1 MTSLAARTFRNLCTA
16 RALRI
21 LAVATL
27 ASACSSERK
36 TSSGAA
42 SNASTSAA
50 APSAAPSAAA
60 TPDGKPPC
68 VLEGDWTAC
77 AIEDRLTHAGVV
89 FDRQAEPV
97 SYPFFAV
104 PGTVYHIGNP
114 EHELQVFLYASAAD
128 RERDTKGLDSAAVAP
143 KGTRRAW
150 RTPPT
155 LVTSHNMAAVILSLN
170 DRTVERLALALGAG
184 LPQPEKR

>member
-1 MTSLAARTFRNLCTA
+1 MRVLRVMT
-16 RALRI
+16 
-21 LAVATL
+21 VATL
-27 ASACSSERK
+27 ASACSSEGK
-36 TSSGAA
+36 SNNGAA
-42 SNASTSAA
+42 SSATSSAA
-50 APSAAPSAAA
+50 APSAAPSATT

-68 VLEGDWTAC
+68 LLEGDWTAC

-128 RERDTKGLDSAAVAP
+128 RERDTKALDSAAVAP
-143 KGTRRAW
+143 KGTRHAW

-155 LVTSHNMAAVILSLN
+155 LVTSNNMAAVILSLN

>member
-1 MTSLAARTFRNLCTA
+1 MTSYANSKRWRITMV
-16 RALRI
+16 RASCMI
-21 LAVATL
+21 AVATL
-27 ASACSSERK
+27 ASACSSEGK
-36 TSSGAA
+36 GDIGAGGSA
-42 SNASTSAA
+42 SASAGT
-50 APSAAPSAAA
+50 PSAAPSTAA

-68 VLEGDWTAC
+68 LLEGPWTAC

-97 SYPFFAV
+97 SYPFFGV

-114 EHELQVFLYASAAD
+114 EHVLQVFLYASAAD
-128 RERDTKGLDSAAVAP
+128 RERDTKALDSAAVAP
-143 KGTRRAW
+143 KGTRHAW

-155 LVTSHNMAAVILSLN
+155 LVTSNNLAAVILSLN

>member
-1 MTSLAARTFRNLCTA
+1 MTSLACWNDRNISTVRVLLTMV
-16 RALRI
+16 
-21 LAVATL
+21 VATL
-27 ASACSSERK
+27 ASACSSDGK
-36 TSSGAA
+36 SNSGASSSA
-42 SNASTSAA
+42 SASAA
-50 APSAAPSAAA
+50 APSAATSAAT

-68 VLEGDWTAC
+68 LLEGDWTAC

-104 PGTVYHIGNP
+104 KGTVYHIGNP

-128 RERDTKGLDSAAVAP
+128 RARDTKALDSAAVAP

-155 LVTSHNMAAVILSLN
+155 LVTSNNMAAVILSLN